1 MIPVMDRDTVIIMI
15 KEIKSFTNNGDDF
28 NLDFN
33 IISFQAYR
41 RGTEVYRPPTVLM
54 LRIVIT

>member
-1 MIPVMDRDTVIIMI
+1 MI

-41 RGTEVYRPPTVLM
+41 RGTAVYRPPMVLM